1 MTLVESKELAQ
12 FEADLQARA
21 KSLEML
27 YDYTKFHIGVYLT
40 LTASYITVVTVKVS
54 GEGAKAV
61 QFLPANQLLMAIA
74 IVSFLAAGVAAG
86 VIASSITQCGGGNSR
101 EFLQSEIGPWNARRI
116 HMPGLEWTFLEHT
129 SFWIG
134 ILAATLSFFVGPLR

>member
-40 LTASYITVVTVKVS
+40 LTASYITVVTLKVS
-54 GEGAKAV
+54 REGADV
-61 QFLPANQLLMAIA
+61 QFLSANQILMGLA
-74 IVSFLAAGVAAG
+74 IVCFLAAGVAAG

-101 EFLQSEIGPWNARRI
+101 EFLQSEIGPWNAQRI

-134 ILAATLSFFVGPLR
+134 ILTATLSFFVPRIQ